1 MLRAQFS
8 TNTSDTSTAPLRS
21 YEEELGGRYCGAE
34 RLASTA
40 EITTGLQLGRAEVL
54 RVLRHFLNKDRPVKY
69 IIDLLT
75 ERGVEKGRYTLR
87 DRERSAS
94 NQTNFDIVSNQTNF
108 DTVSNQTN
116 FDTVSN
122 QTNFDTVSNQTKF
135 DTVSNQTNF
144 DTVRMETAVR
154 LDGARMGLAEHYDA
168 ILSDRLT
175 QNKCDAKL

>member
-8 TNTSDTSTAPLRS
+8 TNKSDTSTAPLRS
-21 YEEELGGRYCGAE
+21 YEEELGDRYCGAE

-54 RVLRHFLNKDRPVKY
+54 RVFRHFLNKDRPVQY

-94 NQTNFDIVSNQTNF
+94 NQTNFD
-108 DTVSNQTN
+108 
-116 FDTVSN
+116 
-122 QTNFDTVSNQTKF
+122 
-135 DTVSNQTNF
+135 TVSNQTNF

-154 LDGARMGLAEHYDA
+154 LDGARIGLSEHYDA

-175 QNKCDAKL
+175 QNKCDAKLWTSVLLKKKSCVIYTYKKKGTEVI